1 VHASHLCS
9 AITTIYRDPPTTT
22 SGLLT
27 GFRLFSAFLAFVSCV
42 SFKLLQLN
50 ATFLFTM
57 TKSGK
62 REPNLWREAY
72 KALYTDEEEKDHMQ
86 KLQAK
91 LRQRLNNPTLN
102 LKTEDGYKKLLKF
115 ISKEGA
121 MLEAKKRPE
130 RFHKVLQNILE
141 IKGLVEAGAAVGG
154 PYVAIP
160 AAALF
165 LVFSVCTVIKA
176 VIYFIPTAL

>member
-1 VHASHLCS
+1 MRLICAQPLQRFIEVRQRQH
-9 AITTIYRDPPTTT
+9 IGFYQGFDYFPP
-22 SGLLT
+22 
-27 GFRLFSAFLAFVSCV
+27 FLAFASSV
-42 SFKLLQLN
+42 SFKSLRLSASL
-50 ATFLFTM
+50 FFTM

-130 RFHKVLQNILE
+130 RFHKVSQNMLE
-141 IKGLVEAGAAVGG
+141 IKSLVEAGAAVGG

-165 LVFSVCTVIKA
+165 LVFSVCTIQRLQSHP
-176 VIYFIPTAL
+176 Y